1 MDFEKEAKVFKALS
15 DSLRLRIIYL
25 LHDGELCACELL
37 KKLNLSQSGLSYQMK
52 ILCDSGIVKAKPN
65 GKWTYYSIDLDG
77 CQNAIFLLQKITKT
91 KFTLTSI

>member
-15 DSLRLRIIYL
+15 DSLRLKIIYL

-52 ILCDSGIVKAKPN
+52 ILCDSGIVKARQS
-65 GKWTYYSIDLDG
+65 GKWIHYSINIEG

-91 KFTLTSI
+91 KFILQAI